1 MVLIKSLKWQLR
13 IKGSGNMTSIK
24 KYLQLTIMGCILG
37 AFCFGAAASA
47 LAAEK
52 KQLGFGH
59 IQMPSNVANDEHKV
73 KSFYFVLK
81 KNARKIKK
89 FNINY
94 GGINDAGNDYVIN
107 VILYNCDI
115 KKEWREPFAD
125 TLTKQVWSK
134 DYKWKDS
141 DGKERTRTVAR
152 YESEAYDV
160 PGEYMFRTYIK
171 AKFTLVDTKNDTIL
185 VDYSPTLGGYD
196 EIDTYT
202 SLVKNFYKMINKKF

>member
-1 MVLIKSLKWQLR
+1 
-13 IKGSGNMTSIK
+13 MTSIK
-24 KYLQLTIMGCILG
+24 KYFQLTIMGCILG
-37 AFCFGAAASA
+37 AFCFGAAASVM
-47 LAAEK
+47 AAEK

-73 KSFYFVLK
+73 KSFYYVLK
-81 KNARKIKK
+81 KNARKIKE

-94 GGINDAGNDYVIN
+94 GGINDASNDYVIN
-107 VILYNCDI
+107 VVMYNCDTR
-115 KKEWREPFAD
+115 KEWREPFAD
-125 TLTKQVWSK
+125 TRTKEVWSK

-160 PGEYMFRTYIK
+160 PGAYIFKTYIK
-171 AKFTLVDTKNDTIL
+171 VRFTLVDTKTNTIL
-185 VDYSPTLGGYD
+185 VDYNPALDGYK

-202 SLVKNFYKMINKKF
+202 ALVKNFYKMINKKV